1 MASLRKRYQDRF
13 ESRDDGPA
21 VSAPPVTAGLPA
33 EAPKPLEPVTIEK
46 TDPVA
51 GAALKRRISELE
63 HAEQLAKQHQP
74 QQQRPQPETTQQV
87 APAHVQAWIAANP
100 RYANDPVGQAE
111 LQLAVTKTQCEGL
124 VDWNHPGF
132 LGAIERHLGLNKQ
145 TVAPGGVP
153 ARPAPPPRQQSG
165 PPVSA
170 PVHRDTP
177 SMTTGRPMGAPMQL
191 TGEEQTLARS
201 LGISDEEYREGK
213 RRMLREKQ
221 SGLHPSG

>member
-1 MASLRKRYQDRF
+1 VA
-13 ESRDDGPA
+13 
-21 VSAPPVTAGLPA
+21 APPAAAAAQLPPVA
-33 EAPKPLEPVTIEK
+33 EKSATEPVQVEQSPA
-46 TDPVA
+46 DQ
-51 GAALKRRISELE
+51 AALKSRILELE

-74 QQQRPQPETTQQV
+74 QQQRPQPETQQQV

-111 LQLAVTKTQCEGL
+111 LQLAVTKTHRDGL

-132 LGAIERHLGLNKQ
+132 LGAIERHLGLDRQPNAA
-145 TVAPGGVP
+145 APGGVP

-191 TGEEQTLARS
+191 TGEEQALARS

-221 SGLHPSG
+221 GGLHPSG